1 MQLERVGLQ
10 KTTLIDY
17 PGLVASTVFTHGCN
31 LRCPYCH
38 NPELV
43 TGHPPAEFISREV
56 FFTFLEKRK
65 KVLDGVCITG
75 GEPLLYDDLPE
86 FIEQIRHYGLKVK
99 LDTNGLLPDKLKS
112 AKVDYIAMDLKT
124 VPSKYGRL
132 TSGILGVS
140 GTKNISADI
149 NNSISEKILES
160 LDYLKHSKIE
170 HETRTT
176 WVPGINNLEDIPE
189 MARLLK
195 GVQRYYITPFRPGV
209 TLDPLFSS
217 KVPGTHINLKE
228 VQQIFKK
235 NGISALIRNER

>member
-43 TGHPPAEFISREV
+43 TGHPPAEFISRES
-56 FFTFLEKRK
+56 FFTFLEKRQ

-86 FIEQIRHYGLKVK
+86 FIEQIHRRGLKVK
-99 LDTNGLLPDKLKS
+99 LDTNGLMPDKLKL

-132 TSGILGVS
+132 TGRISGVS
-140 GTKNISADI
+140 STENITADTKS
-149 NNSISEKILES
+149 SISGKILES
-160 LDYLKHSKIE
+160 LDYLGHSKIA
-170 HETRTT
+170 HEVRTT

-189 MARLLK
+189 MARLLE

-209 TLDPLFSS
+209 TLDPLFSI
-217 KVPGTHINLKE
+217 KVPVTHMNLKE

-235 NGISALIRNER
+235 NGIPAFIRD